1 MTKTTG
7 IPRRPWVLACGLT
20 IVLFGLESSGPELPP
35 RAAGP
40 QAAPGAADAKTRQA
54 LDEAV
59 AQSNRDLAVAERSLG
74 PAHPEIARILA
85 GMAQSLWGLE
95 DYATAGPLADRAL
108 SIRLKAFG
116 PESHEA
122 ASSFYQVAEL
132 HRANGDYA
140 GAIRFHQ
147 RALAVWQK
155 ILGPQ
160 SPEAAS
166 SLHYLGVLRLAT
178 GDLPGAKAFLT
189 EALEARERTLG
200 PAHELVATTLSALA
214 EAHAR
219 AGDRATAGLLLAR
232 AQGIW
237 ERALGSS
244 HPFVARALTGR
255 ARLLFDAGDARGAR
269 RLLEQALEVRTRAFG
284 PDHYLV
290 ARSLADLA
298 RLEAGTAGETEALY
312 ARALDIQER
321 HLGPSHPEVA
331 STLAALARLQ
341 WLSGAVGPAL
351 GNALRAEAIA
361 RESFRRS
368 AKDLAD
374 GEALRFEDDRTS
386 GLDVA
391 LTVLA
396 GTEPSRDL
404 PGESA
409 GRILDELV
417 RSRAV
422 VLGDQRSARRGD
434 VPGDRPGAP
443 DVLAALPADSPLL
456 LYVRFGRLDRSS
468 RLSTPEYLAII
479 LKAPPAS
486 PRVVRLGPAATID
499 DLVARWRQEISSDPR
514 LHPDGTGDRA
524 YGSAGS
530 RLRQAI
536 WDPVTPNVLGAR
548 RVLVV
553 PDGAIDLVSLA
564 TLPAAGGRHVDGTG
578 IDGSYVVETGPPI
591 HYLAAPAD
599 VIPRSTPSR
608 GHGVLVMG
616 GVDFDALPSPDA
628 FPAVSTGAPPGAP
641 APLCPDL
648 ATMRFGP
655 LAGSEKE
662 TAEVASLWDRAAGAL
677 RLSGAAASESAFKR
691 HAPSRKVLHL
701 ATHAYSLPERCGPGG
716 RSGLVLAGANHH
728 ADPAT
733 SGGGEDG
740 ILTAEEIA
748 ALDLSGVELAV
759 LSACDTGVGQVLDG
773 EGVVGLRRAFDLAG
787 ARTLVTSLWPVDDGA
802 ARVWMRGLY
811 EKRLSGLSTV
821 DSVRAASLDLLR
833 AQRALGRTTHPY
845 FWGSFV
851 AAGDWRRP

>member
-1 MTKTTG
+1 MTKTAG

-20 IVLFGLESSGPELPP
+20 IVFGLESSGPEPP
-35 RAAGP
+35 AHAARP
-40 QAAPGAADAKTRQA
+40 PAAAPAPGAADAKTRQA

-59 AQSNRDLAVAERSLG
+59 AQSTRDLEVAERSLG
-74 PAHPEIARILA
+74 PAHPEVARILA

-108 SIRLKAFG
+108 AIRLKAFG

-132 HRANGDYA
+132 RRANGDYA

-147 RALAVWQK
+147 RALAVWRRV
-155 ILGPQ
+155 LGPQ
-160 SPEAAS
+160 SFEAAS

-178 GDLPGAKAFLT
+178 GDPSGAKAFLT

-219 AGDRATAGLLLAR
+219 EGNGAIAGPLLER

-237 ERALGSS
+237 ERALGPS

-298 RLEAGTAGETEALY
+298 RLETGTAEETEALY

-321 HLGPSHPEVA
+321 RLGPSHPEVA

-341 WLSGAVGPAL
+341 WLSRAVGPAL
-351 GNALRAEAIA
+351 DNALRAEAIA

-374 GEALRFEDDRTS
+374 DEALRFGDDRTS

-396 GTEPSRDL
+396 GADPSRDL

-422 VLGDQRSARRGD
+422 VLGDQRKARRGD
-434 VPGDRPGAP
+434 VPGDRPGVA

-456 LYVRFGRLDRSS
+456 LYVRFGRLDRAS
-468 RLSTPEYLAII
+468 RQSTPEYLAIV

-486 PRVVRLGPAATID
+486 PRVVSLGPAAPID
-499 DLVARWRQEISSDPR
+499 DLVARWRREVSSDPR
-514 LHPDGTGDRA
+514 LRPDGTGDRA

-536 WDPVTPNVLGAR
+536 WDPVTPHVLGAR
-548 RVLVV
+548 RVLAV

-564 TLPAAGGRHVDGTG
+564 TLPAGDGR
-578 IDGSYVVETGPPI
+578 YVVETGPPI

-599 VIPRSTPSR
+599 VIPRKTPTR
-608 GHGVLVMG
+608 GHGALVMG
-616 GVDFDALPSPDA
+616 GVDFDALPTPDA
-628 FPAVSTGAPPGAP
+628 FPSGVVTTGAPPGAP

-648 ATMRFGP
+648 AAMRFGP
-655 LAGSEKE
+655 LSGSEKE

-677 RLSGAAASESAFKR
+677 RFSGAAASESAFKR
-691 HAPSRKVLHL
+691 HAPSRRVLHL
-701 ATHAYSLPERCGPGG
+701 ATHAYSLPESCGPAG

-728 ADPAT
+728 ADPTT

-759 LSACDTGVGQVLDG
+759 LSACDTGVGKVLDG
-773 EGVVGLRRAFDLAG
+773 EGVASLRRAFDLAG

-821 DSVRAASLDLLR
+821 DSVRAASLEILKAER
-833 AQRALGRTTHPY
+833 ARGRTTHPY

-851 AAGDWRRP
+851 AAGDWR